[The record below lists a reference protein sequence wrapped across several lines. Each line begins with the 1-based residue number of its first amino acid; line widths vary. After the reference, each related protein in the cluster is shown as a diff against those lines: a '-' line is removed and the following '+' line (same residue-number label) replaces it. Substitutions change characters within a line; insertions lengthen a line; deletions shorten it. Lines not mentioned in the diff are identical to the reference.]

1 MGNILSYSYFT
12 QCVRKHNL
20 NVQKQKPLAAKPLI
34 NVNSDDEETNEEIIY
49 NRRAIGA
56 ARNNYEMMEVNY
68 W

>member
-20 NVQKQKPLAAKPLI
+20 NVQKQKPLI

-49 NRRAIGA
+49 NRRDVGA
-56 ARNNYEMMEVNY
+56 TRNNYEMMEVNY